1 MRARCWS
8 YLAGMSVLALAA
20 AAEAGDCT
28 QRPSCE
34 ELGYTDTADKCDGDM
49 VKCPWDYNAVFCRGK
64 TAAAVTGRDCE
75 IGSIVYS
82 DLNCYDNPPEGLTK
96 LGVVVINDDTERKM
110 MSFDERRDVW
120 AEANDFCNSYS
131 AGWMAWTL
139 PSKSQLRKIQANI
152 TYIDDVLSLKLSSC
166 YWSSDASSSTGG
178 AYCTRMSNGYASF
191 YSISARNSFR
201 CIADYKF

>member
-34 ELGYTDTADKCDGDM
+34 ELGYTDTADQCNGDM
-49 VKCPWDYNAVFCRGK
+49 VKCPWDYNAVFCRK
-64 TAAAVTGRDCE
+64 KAAVAVTGRDCE

-139 PSKSQLRKIQANI
+139 PSRSQLRKIQANI

-178 AYCTRMSNGYASF
+178 AYCTTMSNGYETYYILS
-191 YSISARNSFR
+191 SRHNVR
-201 CIADYKF
+201 CIADY